1 MRSRGQGAKSCG
13 AGCRRVDRRLRVAL
27 DGSLQGGGS
36 IMVDPYEDNAAGP
49 SWGLISISPML
60 HPEQLHALGNPA
72 SAAMNMLCAVLAQH
86 MPRLLS
92 SSGISP

>member
-1 MRSRGQGAKSCG
+1 
-13 AGCRRVDRRLRVAL
+13 
-27 DGSLQGGGS
+27 
-36 IMVDPYEDNAAGP
+36 MVDPYEDNAAGP
-49 SWGLISISPML
+49 LWGLISISPML

-72 SAAMNMLCAVLAQH
+72 SAAMNMLCAVFAQH